1 MNDISTIK
9 RYVPRKSVLFIDR
22 LDPSFR
28 INERSGVLFQWVRSF
43 FTHELETTR
52 RPILILSGNNDL
64 RRRNAAS
71 RAGRYYEL
79 MQSWRYMVPLERV
92 LPVMEFDC
100 EEICEAI
107 LENDDDDLEN
117 LGLLDSSYFQ
127 KNLRLGKY
135 LVIFEDLHLMP
146 SNQGRSFYRF
156 LLSRLGKTLYS
167 FPLPLIINDSRGVN
181 GLQRQFQKE
190 WSNILPILEQHSI
203 QLEL

>member
-1 MNDISTIK
+1 
-9 RYVPRKSVLFIDR
+9 
-22 LDPSFR
+22 
-28 INERSGVLFQWVRSF
+28 
-43 FTHELETTR
+43 
-52 RPILILSGNNDL
+52 
-64 RRRNAAS
+64 
-71 RAGRYYEL
+71 
-79 MQSWRYMVPLERV
+79 
-92 LPVMEFDC
+92 MEFDC